1 MGIQGVADYGVYIS
15 IGTLVSLVFGT
26 GTIVWKFSRLEKEN
40 REWTEALI
48 DNLRRDLYTAE
59 REGIAR
65 ADQLRQET
73 GEVGHALRN
82 KVHETET
89 WNRDTFVR
97 KDTFENVVNRIEKFI
112 EKSADKLEAKLDK
125 IINGSRA

>member
-15 IGTLVSLVFGT
+15 IGTLVSLVLGT
-26 GTIVWKFSRLEKEN
+26 GSIVWKFSRLEKEN

-73 GEVGHALRN
+73 GEIGHALRT

-125 IINGSRA
+125 IINGSRT

>member
-15 IGTLVSLVFGT
+15 IGTLVSLVLGT
-26 GTIVWKFSRLEKEN
+26 GSIVWKFSRLEKEN

-125 IINGSRA
+125 IINGSRT

>member
-15 IGTLVSLVFGT
+15 IGTLVSLVLGT
-26 GTIVWKFSRLEKEN
+26 GSIVWKFSRLEKEN

-73 GEVGHALRN
+73 GEIGHALRT